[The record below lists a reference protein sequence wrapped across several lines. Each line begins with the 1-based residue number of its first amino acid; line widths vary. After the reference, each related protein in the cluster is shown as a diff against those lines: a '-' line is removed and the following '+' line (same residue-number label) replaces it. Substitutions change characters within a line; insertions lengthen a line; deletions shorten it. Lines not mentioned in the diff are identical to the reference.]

1 MKKVLKFIGECLGA
15 AAFGTLGGWV
25 FWLVVIQDDTE
36 LKAGKSP
43 HSGFCPDSPAWG
55 QVLEKGFDGL
65 NKSSRTGSGSARSN
79 NQ

>member
-15 AAFGTLGGWV
+15 AAFGALGGWV
-25 FWLVVIQDDTE
+25 YWLVVSQDDTE

-43 HSGFCPDSPAWG
+43 HSGFSPDCPLWSP
-55 QVLEKGFDGL
+55 EEIFDGL
-65 NKSSRTGSGSARSN
+65 GKPSRPDGGSIRSN

>member
-15 AAFGTLGGWV
+15 AAFGALGGWV
-25 FWLVVIQDDTE
+25 YWLVVSQDDTE

-43 HSGFCPDSPAWG
+43 HSGFCPESPTPMKA
-55 QVLEKGFDGL
+55 FDGL
-65 NKSSRTGSGSARSN
+65 EKPSRPHGMRKRN

>member
-15 AAFGTLGGWV
+15 AAFGALGGWV
-25 FWLVVIQDDTE
+25 YWLVMSQDDTE

-43 HSGFCPDSPAWG
+43 HSGFCPESPTPMKA
-55 QVLEKGFDGL
+55 FDGFE
-65 NKSSRTGSGSARSN
+65 KPSRSPRTGESN

>member
-15 AAFGTLGGWV
+15 AAFGAFGGWV
-25 FWLVVIQDDTE
+25 FWLVVSQDDTE

-43 HSGFCPDSPAWG
+43 HSGFSPDCPVWSS
-55 QVLEKGFDGL
+55 EEIFDGL
-65 NKSSRTGSGSARSN
+65 DKSSRTGSGSARSN